1 LGMDRV
7 AAKLVEHMALD
18 GADAAPSVIGVFG
31 RWGSGKT
38 HLLNEIGRYLDTVE
52 PSMGSDS
59 ARLAVCCFRSWEYEA
74 EGDLAAGMV
83 RALGDE
89 RNYPWR
95 GTKPD
100 FSSIR
105 IGRRSVGCAARE
117 LGMLVL
123 KSAARSVPHIGPAIA
138 EVLAI
143 LDRAKGKE
151 DEELGLCPTATEALH
166 QQMQQLVDGIVG
178 KHGHLVVL
186 VDDLDRCSPPNMVRL
201 FEWFKNHL
209 TCDRVTYILGL
220 DHRMAALA
228 IRGEYEQH
236 LRGGDELMAD
246 YGYRYLDKLLE
257 LDFEIQPTP
266 GVQPMA
272 LDKLD
277 LAFETVRRYT
287 DDALGRDFAG
297 DREIDE
303 LLARVPAVWIPRVMI
318 KTIQTYKIALDALLE
333 QAKSTPQLL
342 TSDLA
347 PSFPYWLFLLS
358 MLHHLF
364 APDEVETFADR
375 RRDDHHPAVRELA
388 GGLDH
393 TDPRS
398 SLKDALGDPGPE
410 RPARNQMNYLYRL
423 VREKTP
429 IAFEREVL

>member
-1 LGMDRV
+1 
-7 AAKLVEHMALD
+7 
-18 GADAAPSVIGVFG
+18 
-31 RWGSGKT
+31 
-38 HLLNEIGRYLDTVE
+38 
-52 PSMGSDS
+52 
-59 ARLAVCCFRSWEYEA
+59 
-74 EGDLAAGMV
+74 
-83 RALGDE
+83 
-89 RNYPWR
+89 
-95 GTKPD
+95 
-100 FSSIR
+100 
-105 IGRRSVGCAARE
+105 
-117 LGMLVL
+117 
-123 KSAARSVPHIGPAIA
+123 
-138 EVLAI
+138 
-143 LDRAKGKE
+143 
-151 DEELGLCPTATEALH
+151 
-166 QQMQQLVDGIVG
+166 
-178 KHGHLVVL
+178 
-186 VDDLDRCSPPNMVRL
+186 
-201 FEWFKNHL
+201 
-209 TCDRVTYILGL
+209 
-220 DHRMAALA
+220 MAALA

-236 LRGGDELMAD
+236 LRGGDDLMAD

-266 GVQPMA
+266 GVQPVA
-272 LDKLD
+272 LDRLD
-277 LAFETVRRYT
+277 LPFETVRRYT

-347 PSFPYWLFLLS
+347 PSFPYWLLLLS

-364 APDEVETFADR
+364 SPDEVETFADR
-375 RRDDHHPAVRELA
+375 RRDDHHHAVRELA

-429 IAFEREVL
+429 IPFERDAL